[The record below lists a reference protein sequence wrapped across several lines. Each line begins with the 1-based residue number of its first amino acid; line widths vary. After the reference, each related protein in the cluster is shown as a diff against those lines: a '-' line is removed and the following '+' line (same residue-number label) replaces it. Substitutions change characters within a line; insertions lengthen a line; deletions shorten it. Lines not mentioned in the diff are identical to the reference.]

1 MISLAFEFEKESLQ
15 MAFDSIKERKLRSA
29 LTVLGIVIGIAAIIA
44 LVSVGEGTNAAV
56 SNALGSLGANTL
68 FITGGGGG
76 SGFGAPTSATML
88 AKKDLTAIDSI
99 KGIDIAIGIAVKSE
113 SVTFKDETKRLSFFG
128 IDTKEAQ
135 KFFKDLGVVTVTEGR
150 FFNSGERHSVVL
162 GYNTAEKSFSNA
174 IGVNDKLTVGD
185 QKIKVIGTLKE
196 TGSST
201 YDSII
206 IAPIDDVS
214 DTPGNPQY
222 TIIFAR
228 VSNPTAIDDIAATV
242 QKKMDNLHGK
252 KAFAVF
258 TSKQLTEQIGTV
270 TNMLSIVLG
279 GIAGIA
285 LLVAG
290 IGIANT
296 MFMSIVERTREIG
309 IMKAIGATDRNIIEI
324 FLMEAGLIGVIG
336 GLVGDALGLLLSNV
350 LGIILTNYGLNF
362 TTVVTP
368 ELLLLGMGFSVGVG
382 VLFGFIPARKAAKMN
397 PIEALRY
404 E

>member
-1 MISLAFEFEKESLQ
+1 

-76 SGFGAPTSATML
+76 GGFGAPTSTTML
-88 AKKDLTAIDSI
+88 SKKDLTAIESI

-135 KFFKDLGVVTVTEGR
+135 KFFKDLGVVSVTEGR

-162 GYNTAEKSFSNA
+162 GYSTAEKSFSNA
-174 IGVNDKLTVGD
+174 IGVNDKLSVGD

-206 IAPIDDVS
+206 ISPIDDVS

-228 VSNPTAIDDIAATV
+228 VSDPATIDDIAANV

-252 KAFAVF
+252 KTFTVF

-324 FLMEAGLIGVIG
+324 FLMEAALIGVIG
-336 GLVGDALGLLLSNV
+336 GIVGDTLGLLLSNA

-368 ELLLLGMGFSVGVG
+368 ELLLIGMGFSVGVG